1 MAKPKPGHHDLFAQV
16 PEPLWEAL
24 AKEAGRERRSITQQL
39 IHILSQRYSNVVVP
53 EPDRRRPTTRRGK
66 TAKRS

>member
-24 AKEAGRERRSITQQL
+24 AKEAARERRSITQQL
-39 IHILSQRYSNVVVP
+39 IHILSQLYPNVAIP
-53 EPDRRRPTTRRGK
+53 EPGRRRPKTRRGK
-66 TAKRS
+66 PTK